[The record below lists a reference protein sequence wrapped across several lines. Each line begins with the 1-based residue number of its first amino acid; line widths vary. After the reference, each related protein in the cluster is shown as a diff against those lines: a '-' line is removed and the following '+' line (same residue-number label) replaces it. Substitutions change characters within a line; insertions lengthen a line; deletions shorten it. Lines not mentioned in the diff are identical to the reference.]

1 MVDSNRPTEQSSLLD
16 SHVESENEIDHI
28 NRPSGDETDEL
39 SNWALMA
46 IFAGVYLGAF
56 VVALDSTLV
65 ATLSAPISTSFNNMP
80 LLGWLASAFFIAN
93 VASQPLAGKL
103 TDIYGRRS
111 GFIFANI
118 IFAIGNLVCAFA
130 SREWVLIVGRVVAGI
145 GGGAIPPIGAFIMSD
160 LVPLRSRGMWQGI
173 GNICFGVGSGLG
185 GPFGGWINDTIN
197 WRWAF
202 VLQIPITVAAVII
215 VAWIVKI
222 PTRETQRSKIKRVDW
237 LGASLLVSS
246 LTLLLLGLNAGGNM
260 LQWKSPLVLVALLLS
275 AVLLLLFVIVEA
287 RYAVE
292 PILPVHFLL
301 ARTAASVCLVNWFM
315 SMARFGLLFYAPMYF
330 QVLGYSAT
338 ESGLRLIP
346 ESVAICVTS
355 ISCGLIMRTTGRYY
369 LLSVFMQV
377 VFISGL
383 ASVSTLSLGTPAWAP
398 FIYLFVAGMGFS
410 GMITTTVI
418 ALIASVEQ
426 EHQAVITSTS
436 YAFRGTG
443 SVLGITIASAVF
455 QNVLKPQ
462 LRARLDGVPD
472 AANLI
477 SRIEKNLEIIHKLP
491 ASLQN
496 EVSKAYMT
504 AFRAVFL
511 TLLGFAVVGM
521 IAGSFMK
528 EHVLHK
534 KLSRRPSN

>member
-1 MVDSNRPTEQSSLLD
+1 MVESNAPTEQSPLLGGD
-16 SHVESENEIDHI
+16 VQSENGTNHD
-28 NRPSGDETDEL
+28 NGPSRDEPDEL
-39 SNWALMA
+39 SNRALMG
-46 IFAGVYLGAF
+46 IFTGVYLGAF

-103 TDIYGRRS
+103 TDIFGRRS
-111 GFIFANI
+111 GFICANI
-118 IFAIGNLVCAFA
+118 IFALGNLLCAFA
-130 SREWVLIVGRVVAGI
+130 SHEWVLILGRAVAGI

-185 GPFGGWINDTIN
+185 GPFGGWINDTVN

-202 VLQIPITVAAVII
+202 VLQIPITIIAVIV
-215 VAWIVKI
+215 VALKVNIPVK
-222 PTRETQRSKIKRVDW
+222 ETPHSKIKRVDW
-237 LGASLLVSS
+237 LGALLLVSS
-246 LTLLLLGLNAGGNM
+246 LTVLLLGLNAGGNM
-260 LQWKSPLVLVALLLS
+260 LPWTSPLVLAALFSSVALLIP
-275 AVLLLLFVIVEA
+275 FVIVEA
-287 RYAVE
+287 RYALE

-301 ARTAASVCLVNWFM
+301 ARTAASICLVNWFM

-330 QVLGYSAT
+330 QVQGYSAT

-355 ISCGLIMRTTGRYY
+355 ISCGLIMRSTGRYY
-369 LLSVFMQV
+369 LLSLSMQII
-377 VFISGL
+377 FILGL
-383 ASVSTLSLGTPAWAP
+383 ALVSTLRLGTPAWPP

-462 LRARLDGVPD
+462 LRARLDNEPD
-472 AANLI
+472 AADLI
-477 SRIEKNLEIIHKLP
+477 SRIEKNLEIIHELP
-491 ASLQN
+491 VGLKD
-496 EVSKAYMT
+496 EVSNAYMT

-511 TLLGFAVVGM
+511 TLLGLGVAGL
-521 IAGSFMK
+521 IAGSFMR

-534 KLSRRPSN
+534 KLSRRPST